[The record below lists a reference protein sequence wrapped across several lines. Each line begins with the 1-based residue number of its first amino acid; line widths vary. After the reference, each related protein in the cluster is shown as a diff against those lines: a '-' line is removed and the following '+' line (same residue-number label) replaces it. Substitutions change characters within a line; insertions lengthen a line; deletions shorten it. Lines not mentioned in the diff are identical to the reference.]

1 MQEDTPAASAAEP
14 APVVQPAAAPPETVA
29 PAAPAQ
35 RSPFVALKPLM
46 SGPKVV
52 EAGKIVSLTA
62 AQAAEFAKLIRPAT
76 AEDLAIFSQ
85 APIEL

>member
-29 PAAPAQ
+29 PAAEP
-35 RSPFVALKPLM
+35 RLPFVALKPIV

-52 EAGKIVSLTA
+52 EGGKIVSLTA
-62 AQAAEFAKLIRPAT
+62 GQATEFAKLIRPAT